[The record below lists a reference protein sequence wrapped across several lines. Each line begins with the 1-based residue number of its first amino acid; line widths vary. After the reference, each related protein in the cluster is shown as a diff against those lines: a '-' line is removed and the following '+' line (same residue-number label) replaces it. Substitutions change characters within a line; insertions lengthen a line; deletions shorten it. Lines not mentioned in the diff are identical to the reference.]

1 MSGRIDVEV
10 DARGVGIVWIDNPEH
25 RNAMNNGL
33 IDALIGGFERLS
45 ADDAC
50 RLVVLRGRGGLFCA
64 GRELRDLRELNQ
76 SPLDRIEAAYERLRR
91 VNEVIYFCPKPTV
104 CVVEKYAFGLGATL
118 VSWCDMAIADDG
130 AQLSYPEV
138 HHGITPA
145 PAVMA
150 LQKGIGRKAM
160 MDVLLTGRRIPVA
173 EAVEMGLVNRAVPK
187 DRLDASLEDTL
198 ASLLRGSPSALRRT
212 KEFIWHSEEAGHKAA
227 MASAVASISMGLVS
241 AETRDGIGAFLDK
254 REPSWVRR

>member
-1 MSGRIDVEV
+1 MSGTIGIDLDE
-10 DARGVGIVWIDNPEH
+10 RGVGTVWIDNPDH

-33 IDALIGGFERLS
+33 IDALIRAFERLS
-45 ADDAC
+45 GDEAC
-50 RLVVLRGRGGLFCA
+50 RVVVLRGRGGLFCA

-104 CVVEKYAFGLGATL
+104 CVIERYAFGLGATL
-118 VSWCDMAIADDG
+118 VSWCDMAIAEAG

-150 LQKGIGRKAM
+150 LLRGLGRKAT
-160 MDVLLTGRRIPVA
+160 MDLLLTGRRVA
-173 EAVEMGLVNRAVPK
+173 MDEALALGLVNRSVPSERLEAV
-187 DRLDASLEDTL
+187 LEETL
-198 ASLLRGSPSALRRT
+198 TALLRGSPEALRRT
-212 KEFIWHSEEAGHKAA
+212 KEFIWHSEDAGHRAG
-227 MASAVASISMGLVS
+227 MASAVGSISIGLGS
-241 AETRDGIGAFLDK
+241 AQTRDGIGAFLEK
-254 REPSWVRR
+254 REPSWVRH

>member
-1 MSGRIDVEV
+1 MSGTITIERDG
-10 DARGVGIVWIDNPEH
+10 RGVGTLWIDNPDH

-33 IDALIGGFERLS
+33 IDALIAGYEQLGR
-45 ADDAC
+45 DDTC
-50 RLVVLRGRGGLFCA
+50 RIVMLRGRGGLFCA

-91 VNEVIYFCPKPTV
+91 LNEVIYFCPKPTL
-104 CVVEKYAFGLGATL
+104 CVIERYAFGLGATL
-118 VSWCDMAIADDG
+118 VSWCDMAIAESG
-130 AQLSYPEV
+130 ALLSYPEV

-150 LQKGIGRKAM
+150 LLRGVGRKAT
-160 MDVLLTGRRIPVA
+160 MDLLMTGRRVA
-173 EAVEMGLVNRAVPK
+173 MDEALALGLINRSVATEQLEAV
-187 DRLDASLEDTL
+187 LEETL
-198 ASLLRGSPSALRRT
+198 TALLRGSPDAMART
-212 KEFIWHSEEAGHKAA
+212 KAFIWHSEDAGHRAG
-227 MASAVASISMGLVS
+227 MASAVASISIGLCS

>member
-1 MSGRIDVEV
+1 MSGSIGIDL
-10 DARGVGIVWIDNPEH
+10 DGRGVGTVWIDNPDH

-33 IDALIGGFERLS
+33 IDALIRAFERL
-45 ADDAC
+45 ADDEAC
-50 RLVVLRGRGGLFCA
+50 RVVVLRGRGGLFCA

-91 VNEVIYFCPKPTV
+91 VNEVIYFCPKPTL
-104 CVVEKYAFGLGATL
+104 CVIERYAFGLGATL
-118 VSWCDMAIADDG
+118 VSWCDMAIAEAG

-150 LQKGIGRKAM
+150 LLRGVGRKAT
-160 MDVLLTGRRIPVA
+160 MDLLLTGRRVA
-173 EAVEMGLVNRAVPK
+173 MDEAMALGLVNRSVPSERLEAV
-187 DRLDASLEDTL
+187 LEETL
-198 ASLLRGSPSALRRT
+198 TALLRGSPEALSRT
-212 KEFIWHSEEAGHKAA
+212 KAFIWHSEDAGHRAG
-227 MASAVASISMGLVS
+227 MASAVGSISIGLGS
-241 AETRDGIGAFLDK
+241 AQTRDGIGAFLEK